1 MLSSRCRCWRAARSA
16 SALRWSP
23 VLATV
28 RWYSGP
34 NCCCSRWVRRRCPNS
49 TATSTTMITM
59 TRIVISRPVFMAAPL
74 QTGKRPPSGDRL
86 ACPPTRT
93 ARPQTPDSCRPE
105 VRYREPRWKRDEGM
119 GPASDGKHQPGGSR
133 GLAQLHHRGH
143 TDGLDGRRC
152 NRLRYQSRSQYPAP
166 PASAGGAEG
175 VEWRSKRPR
184 VVEVAA
190 ALVLPL
196 AAGGSFAVAAL
207 AGPLDLGRGPPE
219 GGADLIGLQL
229 GDRPLLPLGVSQ
241 LRCRSRPVTITRSP

>member
-105 VRYREPRWKRDEGM
+105 VRYRERDGSETEVWDQPRTESTN
-119 GPASDGKHQPGGSR
+119 PAVHC
-133 GLAQLHHRGH
+133 GLVQLHHRGH

-152 NRLRYQSRSQYPAP
+152 NRLHYQSRSQYPAP
-166 PASAGGAEG
+166 PAEAGGAEG
-175 VEWRSKRPR
+175 VE
-184 VVEVAA
+184 
-190 ALVLPL
+190 
-196 AAGGSFAVAAL
+196 
-207 AGPLDLGRGPPE
+207 
-219 GGADLIGLQL
+219 
-229 GDRPLLPLGVSQ
+229 
-241 LRCRSRPVTITRSP
+241 